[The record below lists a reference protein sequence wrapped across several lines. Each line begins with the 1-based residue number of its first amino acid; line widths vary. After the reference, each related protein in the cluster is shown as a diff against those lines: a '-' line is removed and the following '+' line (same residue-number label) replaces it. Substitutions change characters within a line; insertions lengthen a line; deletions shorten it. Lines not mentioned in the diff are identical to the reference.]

1 MDQTTDTRADAQLQ
15 PQPAPDTGGMPAGFP
30 YPASPPYSTGRYGEW
45 TIWDKPEE
53 TRELG
58 YFTGFGAEPPG
69 HYLVRDGH
77 IWMSDSRLERES
89 HAVHLKHA
97 RGNVVVCGVGMGMYL
112 FNIAAL
118 PRVERI
124 IAVDMERSVMDL
136 VQHATGFDDWPGRR
150 KITFVLKNALELTPE
165 DIGPHPIDFLYVDI
179 WPELGDPGTVS
190 QTRAIQ
196 AVVKADKVGWW
207 GQELD
212 FVQWLF
218 EHRPKGHVPTL
229 ADHVAF
235 EATVGLPMDKASVDY
250 VSGCSRAGTVYA
262 NYGTLPFAMANR
274 PSAEGV

>member
-1 MDQTTDTRADAQLQ
+1 MNQ
-15 PQPAPDTGGMPAGFP
+15 PTSAPAAASMLPPGFP
-30 YPASPPYSTGRYGEW
+30 YPGSPPYSTGQYGEW
-45 TIWDKPEE
+45 TLWEKPEE
-53 TRELG
+53 TYELG

-97 RGNVVVCGVGMGMYL
+97 RGTVVVCGVGMGMYL
-112 FNIAAL
+112 YNIAGM
-118 PRVERI
+118 PEVERI
-124 IAVDMERSVMDL
+124 IAVDLERPVMDL

-150 KITFVLKNALELTPE
+150 KIRFVQKNALHLTP
-165 DIGPHPIDFLYVDI
+165 DDVGPHAIDYLYVDI
-179 WPELGDPGTVS
+179 WPELGDPGTIS

-196 AVVKADKVGWW
+196 AVVRARKIGWW

-218 EHRPKGHVPTL
+218 ENRPAGHAPTL

-235 EATVGLPMDKASVDY
+235 EQFVALPMEAATPEYLAACV
-250 VSGCSRAGTVYA
+250 RAGVNYS
-262 NYGTLPFAMANR
+262 NYGTLPFAVANR
-274 PSAEGV
+274 SAPSGV